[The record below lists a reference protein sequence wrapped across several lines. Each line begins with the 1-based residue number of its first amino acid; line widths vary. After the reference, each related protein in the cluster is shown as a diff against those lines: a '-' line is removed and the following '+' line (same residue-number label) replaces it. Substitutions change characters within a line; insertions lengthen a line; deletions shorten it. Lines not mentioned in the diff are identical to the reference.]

1 MVPEDEFRSQFSRK
15 KSSSPKSKSSRKVV
29 YKQSQLPSTSFL
41 KNRGMDLSTRN
52 QLFNQNLVANLKHK
66 RSAGKRPIPLKLSS
80 MPDDFAYISNDS
92 FLQSRDDEMES
103 IPEEAAYKTHN
114 VDEDDEPIVLD
125 DRHVDMRRRGRFP
138 VRVGSL
144 EAPDRGAADTPR
156 RPPRLRISLD
166 ERRKDINKAANTIF
180 RQMLKTPDIYRVT
193 KDGRILRP
201 NRRGPFERSRPND
214 VVMILRSLLG
224 DDIGGYIPA
233 GYEKFLKDL
242 RGTEIENLLNH
253 HKRVLLARHRIVGGG
268 WVPVKPLK
276 TFVPYKKVVK
286 RTKRSTNRKPKTV
299 RHKLQWPRRK

>member
-92 FLQSRDDEMES
+92 FLQSRDDDLDS
-103 IPEEAAYKTHN
+103 IPEQPAYNIH
-114 VDEDDEPIVLD
+114 DDDEPFDFD
-125 DRHVDMRRRGRFP
+125 DRHVDMRRRGRIP
-138 VRVGSL
+138 ARGSL
-144 EAPDRGAADTPR
+144 DAPTRGAADTPVR
-156 RPPRLRISLD
+156 APRLRISLD
-166 ERRKDINKAANTIF
+166 ERRKEINKAANAIF
-180 RQMLKTPDIYRVT
+180 KQMLKTPDIYRVT
-193 KDGRILRP
+193 KDARILRP

-214 VVMILRSLLG
+214 VVMILRALLG

-242 RGTEIENLLNH
+242 RGSPIEDLINH

-268 WVPVKPLK
+268 WVAVKPLK
-276 TFVPYKKVVK
+276 NSVPYKKVVK